1 MFELMGLSGLLN
13 GSQTVYL
20 ACALAGTALLL
31 FKILLGSVFGDGD
44 GHGADGDAAH
54 SHGTEASFQL
64 FSLYSITGF
73 IMMFGWAGL
82 AALNQYQLSDFTS
95 LIIAL
100 AVGIFT
106 SICTAGLLHM
116 TDRLTSHGANF
127 KIEQT
132 VGHTGTVYQK
142 IPGAGRGVVQLSVNG
157 VLRELDA
164 VSIDGQEIASFT
176 NVFVEKVL
184 DAKTVLVKPVHP

>member
-1 MFELMGLSGLLN
+1 MLEVLGLSSLLN

-44 GHGADGDAAH
+44 GHSPDGDGH
-54 SHGTEASFQL
+54 DGHGSEASFQL
-64 FSLYSITGF
+64 FSLYSMTGF

-82 AALNQYQLSDFTS
+82 AALNQYDLGDFLS
-95 LIIAL
+95 LVVAL
-100 AVGIFT
+100 TVGLLT
-106 SICTAGLLHM
+106 SIITAGMLHL
-116 TDRLTSHGANF
+116 TNRLTSHGANF
-127 KIEQT
+127 RIEQT
-132 VGHTGTVYQK
+132 IGQTATVYQK